1 MEKPAVDG
9 AGAGAGAVETVV
21 VAAAADDARGPCAD
35 FPQFLLLAS
44 PLLCQR
50 SGCTNLLCPAFKDS
64 AC

>member
-21 VAAAADDARGPCAD
+21 VAAAADDARGLCAD
-35 FPQFLLLAS
+35 FPQFLPLAS

-50 SGCTNLLCPAFKDS
+50 
-64 AC
+64 